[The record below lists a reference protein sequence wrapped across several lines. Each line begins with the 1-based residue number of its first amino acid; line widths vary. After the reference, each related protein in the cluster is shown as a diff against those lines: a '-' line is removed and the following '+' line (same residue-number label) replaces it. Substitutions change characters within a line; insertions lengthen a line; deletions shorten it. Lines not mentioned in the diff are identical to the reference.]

1 MADTLTGI
9 GVSPGI
15 AHAPVVR
22 VTEAP
27 GYDQSEQPST
37 DIESDGERI
46 RQALLGVSE
55 DLKALAEASPE
66 ESKKILQTTASLAK
80 DKGLAKASIKQLKSH
95 GVTAS
100 VHLAVEEYAAKF
112 MRLGGY
118 FAERVTDLYDVRDR
132 VIAKL
137 LGQPAPGIPEL
148 SEPAILVARDLS
160 PADTATMDVNKILG
174 IIMREGG
181 VTSHAAILCAQLGI
195 PAIVHVTEADRLA
208 EGQMVAIDGN
218 AGVVFVEPD
227 EASVSE
233 LESFAAAREGV
244 INQFSGPGATSDG
257 HHVGLLA
264 NIGTVSD
271 AVFAGQNEDVEGIGL
286 FRTEF
291 MFLGKASAP
300 TLEEQTKEYTRVLR
314 AMGDRKVVV
323 RTLDAGADKPLA
335 FASTREE
342 ENPALGQRGLRLSM
356 VREDLIDTQL
366 QALAA
371 ADSQTDADL
380 WVMAPMVSTI
390 EEARWF
396 ADHARA
402 AGLKR
407 VGIMIEVP
415 AAALRAKKL
424 AKVVDFFSIGS
435 NDLAQYTMAAD
446 RTDAVHAQLLNPWQP
461 AVLDLF
467 AAAGEA
473 DVPVG
478 VCGEAGGDPLLAVVL
493 VGLGVATLSM
503 APRKIPAVRA
513 ALALHSLEDCQ
524 RIARAARDA
533 DTADEARAAA
543 LEAANPTLRSI
554 VA

>member
-1 MADTLTGI
+1 M
-9 GVSPGI
+9 
-15 AHAPVVR
+15 
-22 VTEAP
+22 
-27 GYDQSEQPST
+27 
-37 DIESDGERI
+37 
-46 RQALLGVSE
+46 
-55 DLKALAEASPE
+55 
-66 ESKKILQTTASLAK
+66 
-80 DKGLAKASIKQLKSH
+80 
-95 GVTAS
+95 
-100 VHLAVEEYAAKF
+100 
-112 MRLGGY
+112 
-118 FAERVTDLYDVRDR
+118 
-132 VIAKL
+132 
-137 LGQPAPGIPEL
+137 
-148 SEPAILVARDLS
+148 
-160 PADTATMDVNKILG
+160 
-174 IIMREGG
+174 
-181 VTSHAAILCAQLGI
+181 
-195 PAIVHVTEADRLA
+195 
-208 EGQMVAIDGN
+208 
-218 AGVVFVEPD
+218 
-227 EASVSE
+227 
-233 LESFAAAREGV
+233 FAAAREGV
-244 INQFSGPGATSDG
+244 INQFSGPDATSDG
-257 HHVGLLA
+257 HHVRLLA

-300 TLEEQTKEYTRVLR
+300 TLEEQTKEYARVLR
-314 AMGDRKVVV
+314 AMGNRKVVV
-323 RTLDAGADKPLA
+323 RTLDAGADKPLS

-342 ENPALGQRGLRLSM
+342 ENPALGPRGLRLSM

-380 WVMAPMVSTI
+380 WVMAPIVSTI

-396 ADHARA
+396 TDHARA

-435 NDLAQYTMAAD
+435 NDLAQYTMGAD

-467 AAAGEA
+467 AAAGGA

-478 VCGEAGGDPLLAVVL
+478 VCGEAGGDLLLAVVL

-513 ALALHSLEDCQ
+513 ALTLHTLEDCQ
-524 RIARAARDA
+524 RIARVARDA
-533 DTADEARAAA
+533 DTADEARAVA
-543 LEAANPTLRSI
+543 LEAANEKMRSI
-554 VA
+554 VS